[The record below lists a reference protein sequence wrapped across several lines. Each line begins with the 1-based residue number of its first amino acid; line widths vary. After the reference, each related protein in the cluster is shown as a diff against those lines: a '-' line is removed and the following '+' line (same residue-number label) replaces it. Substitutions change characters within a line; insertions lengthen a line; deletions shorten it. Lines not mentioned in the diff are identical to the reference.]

1 MNTMTLSKPSS
12 APAMGSWISIAAL
25 LAAMGGAWLLAPE
38 GGSIPTTLG
47 TFAQIAG
54 TMLGFLITAL
64 SILTAMINVKL
75 LANMKR
81 TGHYETLVDRLIFT
95 SAFFLVTML
104 VSMAAMLL
112 PGDWARHGLSVASGL
127 MAFSSVWLVLT
138 GRNFHNVIL
147 AVNR

>member
-81 TGHYETLVDRLIFT
+81 TGHYEALVDRLIFT

-138 GRNFHNVIL
+138 GRNFHSVIL

>member
-1 MNTMTLSKPSS
+1 
-12 APAMGSWISIAAL
+12 
-25 LAAMGGAWLLAPE
+25 MGGAWLLAPE